1 MTKIKILFKMFYLYH
16 KAAFVPLIKVFSDD
30 PAYEVS
36 LSLTHEI
43 NRFFGTFIRQKSYK
57 YIRKFKADGYRISDE
72 SEQFDI
78 VVVPDTVE
86 ESRYGKTLLCFVN
99 HGTGIKNVLY
109 RNLRKHQPNRYMIF
123 VEGQYRVDKLIESG
137 CIFNCEVY
145 KVGLPKL
152 DPFFKKGV
160 FNREDILNSFGLN
173 PGKKT
178 VLFAPTYKP
187 TCVYE
192 VKNVIFEATCDYNL
206 IIKLHHYAW
215 MGKYARHSQHRI
227 FERRL
232 KKNPHAVVIPKNYYN
247 ILPLI
252 AVADTLVSE
261 ASSTVFDFLATGKT
275 GVIYDLPHEQMKHTD
290 GEYILSTDN
299 REFLKDAF
307 VHINNPDQLEAGI
320 KQALNPVEKNVETAK
335 KDRDYYFYKLD
346 GKASER
352 VKTEIERLFAEGTH
366 MNHPQQ

>member
-1 MTKIKILFKMFYLYH
+1 MAKTKILFKMFYLYH
-16 KAAFVPLIKVFSDD
+16 KAAFDPLIKVFSADQ
-30 PAYEVS
+30 AYEVS

-43 NRFFGTFIRQKSYK
+43 NRTMGTFVEKQSDKYLKQFQK
-57 YIRKFKADGYRISDE
+57 DGHRISDE
-72 SEQFDI
+72 SEHFDI

-123 VEGQYRVDKLIESG
+123 VEGQYRVDKLMKSG

-145 KVGLPKL
+145 KVGLPKIDPYFQGSFYNREKILLDLGL
-152 DPFFKKGV
+152 DPA
-160 FNREDILNSFGLN
+160 
-173 PGKKT
+173 KKT

-187 TCVYE
+187 TCLFE
-192 VKNVIFEATCDYNL
+192 VKDAIFKSTRDCNL

-215 MGKYARHSQHRI
+215 MGKFARHSQHRI

-247 ILPLI
+247 ILPLM
-252 AVADTLVSE
+252 AATDTLVSE

-307 VHINNPDQLEAGI
+307 VHINHPDELEEGI
-320 KQALNPVEKNVETAK
+320 SQALNPTEKMVDAAK

-346 GKASER
+346 GKTSER
-352 VKTEIERLFAEGTH
+352 VKAEIERLYAEGTH

>member
-16 KAAFVPLIKVFSDD
+16 KAAFDPLIKVFSDD

-43 NRFFGTFIRQKSYK
+43 NRFFGTFIRQESSK
-57 YIRKFKADGYRISDE
+57 YIQRFKAEGYRISDE

-109 RNLRKHQPNRYMIF
+109 RNLRKHKPNRYMIF
-123 VEGQYRVDKLIESG
+123 VEGQYRVDKLMESG

-152 DPFFKKGV
+152 DPYFKKGF

-173 PGKKT
+173 PEKKT

-192 VKNVIFEATCDYNL
+192 VKNSIFEATHDYNL

-232 KKNPHAVVIPKNYYN
+232 KKNPHAVVIPKDYYN

-299 REFLKDAF
+299 REFLKGAF
-307 VHINNPDQLEAGI
+307 VHINHPDELDGGI
-320 KQALNPVEKNVETAK
+320 KQALNPMNQMVETAK
-335 KDRDYYFYKLD
+335 KDRNYFFYKLD